1 MKNKLSIFFSIL
13 CFALMAQPKFQW
25 IEKATYKID
34 SVDNWT
40 ADLLGNVYISK
51 RELIQKYDSIG
62 KFKFSQ
68 SQKSVGRVSSIQ
80 AINTMK
86 MIVFSEEQQ
95 EICFL
100 DNTLTPYESCVNFV
114 DQNIGNATK
123 VAVSSQPDK
132 FWVYDQLNSRL
143 HLLSLV
149 QTSQAQE
156 IENLKG
162 LLNSIQIAFMFEH
175 NSNLYIVDFSQ
186 GVYCL
191 DMYGSLLNFIKKTD
205 FKGFQVDSDLYYFIE
220 ANTLLMFDNEMNTKF
235 KVGCPINEIIDFKKI
250 GNNYYFRTAK
260 EIKKYHLLLEK

>member
-13 CFALMAQPKFQW
+13 CFALIAQPKFQW
-25 IEKATYKID
+25 IEKATYNID
-34 SVDNWT
+34 STDNWT
-40 ADLLGNVYISK
+40 ADVLGNVYISK
-51 RELIQKYDSIG
+51 RELVQKYDSIG
-62 KFKFSQ
+62 NYKFSQ
-68 SQKSVGRVSSIQ
+68 SQKSVGRISSIQ

-95 EICFL
+95 AMCFL
-100 DNTLTPYESCVNFV
+100 DNTLTPYESCVNFE

-143 HLLSLV
+143 QLLSLV
-149 QTSQAQE
+149 QISQAQE

-186 GVYCL
+186 GIYCL
-191 DMYGSLLNFIKKTD
+191 DMYGSLLNFIKKSN
-205 FKGFQVDSDLYYFIE
+205 FKGFQVDVKFHYFIVE
-220 ANTLLMFDNEMNTKF
+220 DSVLVIDNETNAEF
-235 KVGCPINEIIDFKKI
+235 KVNCPINELIDFKKI

-260 EIKKYHLLLEK
+260 EIKKYQLLLEK